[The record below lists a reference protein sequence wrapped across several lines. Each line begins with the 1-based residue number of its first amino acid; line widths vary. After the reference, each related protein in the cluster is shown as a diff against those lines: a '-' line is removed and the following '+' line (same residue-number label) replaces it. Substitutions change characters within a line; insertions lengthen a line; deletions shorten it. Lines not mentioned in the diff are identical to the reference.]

1 MQSLLTQ
8 IAKFGLVGVL
18 ATVIDFLVMILLHEL
33 LGIDAVVS
41 AGISFTVSLVFNYL
55 ASMRYVF
62 KRRDDLSRA
71 HEMAIFLLLSL
82 IGLALNELIMYV
94 GQLVLESHGIPFQE
108 GLMYVAIKVLA
119 TGIVMIWNFVSRK
132 KWLEAPADTSQLSS

>member
-18 ATVIDFLVMILLHEL
+18 STVIDFLVMILLHEQ

-94 GQLVLESHGIPFQE
+94 GQLVLESHGIPSKR
-108 GLMYVAIKVLA
+108 G
-119 TGIVMIWNFVSRK
+119 
-132 KWLEAPADTSQLSS
+132 